1 MKKEIFTLVVNVAY
15 TVFSEELNT
24 TRLSPSSLAERK
36 CNESAFMCR
45 NGKCLNETLLC
56 DRNDDCGDGSDE
68 LNCFINE
75 CLNSKLSGCTQ
86 LCDDLKIGFKV
97 PRWLGGLPGVGSAA
111 LASGRF
117 FPGVA

>member
-1 MKKEIFTLVVNVAY
+1 
-15 TVFSEELNT
+15 
-24 TRLSPSSLAERK
+24 
-36 CNESAFMCR
+36 MCH
-45 NGKCLNETLLC
+45 NKKCLNETLLC

-97 PRWLGGLPGVGSAA
+97 TNSLFVVKNMTDEIIAQASLGQKVLLKFMESTQEKQCICQ
-111 LASGRF
+111 
-117 FPGVA
+117 